1 MNQFLYLQALSEMME
16 TIMKTNENNFE
27 KFSNLFL
34 KKSYLK
40 NLKSES
46 EYIEIINDKIL
57 TKKINDEKIE
67 KIIVSLFKYI
77 VILKDK
83 NKDLKNADKS
93 TEMWKEK
100 LELSLSEINIK
111 IHTKNAEISVMKN
124 DIETNY
130 YELKSELDKDNIL
143 MKDIY
148 KIDSEL
154 NDIIYS
160 YMNNEKTEENIDNIF
175 ENIRSNLKISIPV
188 VKSSIVEQTNLFTT
202 YLQNKFYA

>member
-1 MNQFLYLQALSEMME
+1 
-16 TIMKTNENNFE
+16 MKANENNFE

-34 KKSYLK
+34 KNSYLK

-46 EYIEIINDKIL
+46 EYIEIVNDKIL

-67 KIIVSLFKYI
+67 KIIVSLLKYI
-77 VILKDK
+77 MILKDK
-83 NKDLKNADKS
+83 NKDLKNADNS
-93 TEMWKEK
+93 TEIWKEK

-111 IHTKNAEISVMKN
+111 IHTKNAELTVMKN

-130 YELKSELDKDNIL
+130 YELKSELDKDNIH

-154 NDIIYS
+154 NDIIYL
-160 YMNNEKTEENIDNIF
+160 YMNNEKTEENNDNIF
-175 ENIRSNLKISIPV
+175 ENIRANLKISIPI
-188 VKSSIVEQTNLFTT
+188 VKSSIVEQTNIFTT
-202 YLQNKFYA
+202 YLQNKFNA